1 MKTFNT
7 YFTNQENLQEY
18 IAINSIVDS
27 SSLLI
32 QIFSCVYKEE
42 YIAYVIVTLTNL
54 LPRAIII
61 GATSDGAIKDSLV
74 SKESIVLSFTQF
86 NVTALKL
93 FAVNHVQDYFEAGVL
108 MAQKL
113 IATTTKVLIAFANGS
128 LGCGDNYLK
137 GIASIHS
144 NVVVAGGLASDTVGH
159 NKSFVFAQ
167 EYIIFHGA
175 VGVALNFSTLC

>member
-1 MKTFNT
+1 MRAMKTFNT

-42 YIAYVIVTLTNL
+42 YIAYVIATLTNL

-61 GATSDGAIKDSLV
+61 GATSDGAIKDGLV

-93 FAVNHVQDYFEAGVL
+93 FAVNHVQDYFEAGGL
-108 MAQKL
+108 MA
-113 IATTTKVLIAFANGS
+113 
-128 LGCGDNYLK
+128 
-137 GIASIHS
+137 
-144 NVVVAGGLASDTVGH
+144 
-159 NKSFVFAQ
+159 
-167 EYIIFHGA
+167 
-175 VGVALNFSTLC
+175 